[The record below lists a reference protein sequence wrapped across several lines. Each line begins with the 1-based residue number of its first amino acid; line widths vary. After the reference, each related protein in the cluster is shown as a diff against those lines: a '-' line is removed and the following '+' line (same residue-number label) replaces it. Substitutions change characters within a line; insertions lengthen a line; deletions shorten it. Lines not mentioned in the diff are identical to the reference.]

1 MTITHTAEEWRG
13 IREQLR
19 TIVNDP
25 TESAA
30 RKAEA
35 RRILAMRP
43 HVIPVQEDADLFAI
57 EYGL

>member
-1 MTITHTAEEWRG
+1 MTITHTAEEWRA
-13 IREQLR
+13 IREQLH

-25 TESAA
+25 AETAA

-35 RRILAMRP
+35 RRILSMRP
-43 HVIPVQEDADLFAI
+43 HVRPAQPDLDLFAI